1 MRQSSDLRNLVR
13 KRPWRAGCSMA
24 DKDDDAYR
32 AKRGLVETTEPDFE
46 RPLWRKPGF
55 DGVVSLDDMDKAL
68 SEFLGTM
75 RRKVGLNREQLAM
88 LLGISAQV
96 YGRYERAESKLNVTR
111 LVHLSE
117 ILGFPPIEMIF
128 AAAPHLFGK
137 TAKEAENRIR
147 LMRLMARMRPEAV
160 DSLLTLVGELS
171 GDSEVSLGAS

>member
-1 MRQSSDLRNLVR
+1 
-13 KRPWRAGCSMA
+13 MA
-24 DKDDDAYR
+24 DKDNDAYR
-32 AKRGLVETTEPDFE
+32 VKRGLVETTEPDFE
-46 RPLWRKPGF
+46 RALWRKPSF

-68 SEFLGTM
+68 SEFLGTA
-75 RRKVGLNREQLAM
+75 RRKEGLNREQLAE

-117 ILGFPPIEMIF
+117 ILGFAPIDMIY

-137 TAKEAENRIR
+137 TPKESENRIR
-147 LMRLMARMRPEAV
+147 LMRLMSRMRPEAV

-171 GDSEVSLGAS
+171 GDNEVSSGAS

>member
-1 MRQSSDLRNLVR
+1 
-13 KRPWRAGCSMA
+13 MA

-32 AKRGLVETTEPDFE
+32 LKRGLVETTEPDFE
-46 RPLWRKPGF
+46 RPLWREPGF

-68 SEFLGTM
+68 SECLGTI
-75 RRKVGLNREQLAM
+75 RRKVGLNREQLAE

-117 ILGFPPIEMIF
+117 ILGFAPIEMIY
-128 AAAPHLFGK
+128 AAAPYLFGK
-137 TAKEAENRIR
+137 TPKEAENRIR

-171 GDSEVSLGAS
+171 GDSGGSEGAT

>member
-1 MRQSSDLRNLVR
+1 
-13 KRPWRAGCSMA
+13 MA
-24 DKDDDAYR
+24 DKHDDSYR
-32 AKRGLVETTEPDFE
+32 VKRGLVETTEPDFE

-68 SEFLGTM
+68 SEFLGTV
-75 RRKVGLNREQLAM
+75 RRKAGLNREQLAE

-117 ILGFPPIEMIF
+117 ILGFAPIDMIY

-137 TAKEAENRIR
+137 TPKEAENRMK
-147 LMRLMARMRPEAV
+147 LMRLMSRMRPEAV
-160 DSLLTLVGELS
+160 DSLLTLVGELA
-171 GDSEVSLGAS
+171 GDSEISSGVS

>member
-1 MRQSSDLRNLVR
+1 
-13 KRPWRAGCSMA
+13 MA
-24 DKDDDAYR
+24 DKHEDAHR
-32 AKRGLVETTEPDFE
+32 LKRGLVETTEPDFE

-68 SEFLGTM
+68 SEFLAAT
-75 RRKVGLNREQLAM
+75 RRKAGLTREQLAE
-88 LLGISAQV
+88 LLGISGQV

-117 ILGFPPIEMIF
+117 ILGFAPIEMIY

-137 TAKEAENRIR
+137 TPKEAENRIS
-147 LMRLMARMRPEAV
+147 LMRLMSRMRPEAV

-171 GDSEVSLGAS
+171 GDSEISSGAS

>member
-1 MRQSSDLRNLVR
+1 
-13 KRPWRAGCSMA
+13 MA

-32 AKRGLVETTEPDFE
+32 MKRGLVETTEPDFE

-68 SEFLGTM
+68 SEFLAAT
-75 RRKVGLNREQLAM
+75 RRAAGLNREQLAE

-117 ILGFPPIEMIF
+117 ILGFPPIEMIY

-137 TAKEAENRIR
+137 TPAEAGNRIK
-147 LMRLMARMRPEAV
+147 LMRLMSRMRPEAV
-160 DSLLTLVGELS
+160 DSLLTLVGELT
-171 GDSEVSLGAS
+171 GGGEVSTAAT